1 MNDNETTFN
10 TIFEDLKTSLRLAK
24 NNLLSY
30 LLANLGMALL
40 LGVIFAVVS
49 IPIISIVLLTGPH
62 DWAVIGQIMTEWA
75 QNNPWAIGGVG
86 LLFLIP
92 IASLFL
98 IVVGSIFG
106 MSKEVVE
113 TGETKAE
120 SAFSWFRHNFL
131 TFAGTGVILTLIIII
146 PQVVVGGAISL
157 AMNYQ
162 VPLLVS
168 QILSVASFV
177 YTFIT
182 VGLFAMVFPAVV
194 NGKGVQ
200 EAFKESFSLATNR
213 FDRVF
218 GLITAIFV
226 FFVLLFSPAIVWGLL
241 VGSNPAMALNPAS
254 IAVGIYSAIAG
265 ILTLL
270 LFLPMMIISFVKVYH
285 ELTGGEV
292 FEGAKPDI
300 PMV

>member
-1 MNDNETTFN
+1 MNDTETTFN
-10 TIFEDLKTSLRLAK
+10 TIFKDLKTSLRLAK

-30 LLANLGMALL
+30 FLADLGMALL
-40 LGVIFAVVS
+40 LGVIFAAIS
-49 IPIISIVLLTGPH
+49 IPIISLVVLTGPH
-62 DWAVIGQIMTEWA
+62 DWAVMGPIMMEWA

-86 LLFLIP
+86 LVFLIP

-131 TFAGTGVILTLIIII
+131 TFAGTGLMLTLVIIV
-146 PQVVVGGAISL
+146 PQVIVGGVISI

-182 VGLFAMVFPAVV
+182 VGLCAMVLPAVV

-200 EAFKESFSLATNR
+200 EAFKESFNLAIER

-218 GLITAIFV
+218 GLLTAIVV
-226 FFVLLFSPAIVWGLL
+226 FFVLLFSPAMVWGLL
-241 VGSNPAMALNPAS
+241 VGFSPAMALNPVS
-254 IAVGIYSAIAG
+254 IAIGIYSAIAG